1 LGRLIKTEQI
11 LFNPRI
17 ILKTGLNF
25 MMKKLLL
32 ALILGCSII
41 GALTLTG
48 CTKPALQQ
56 DPSQQVVG
64 KWIMKTAIGN
74 YTVQG
79 TNRKD
84 TTSFTSSDYFDFKA
98 DGTLA
103 IMESQQP
110 HNGNWQIA
118 NNKLYISNT
127 DYIDYPQGFDL
138 TSLTATSLQ
147 LHYVEANSVSTLE
160 QTLNLSK

>member
-1 LGRLIKTEQI
+1 
-11 LFNPRI
+11 
-17 ILKTGLNF
+17 
-25 MMKKLLL
+25 MMKKILL
-32 ALILGCSII
+32 AIILGCSIM

-48 CTKPALQQ
+48 CTKQSLQ
-56 DPSQQVVG
+56 PSQQVVG

-79 TNRKD
+79 TNRAD
-84 TTSFTSSDYFDFKA
+84 TTNFTSSDYFDFKA

-110 HNGNWQIA
+110 HNGNWQIV

-138 TSLTATSLQ
+138 TSLTTTSLQ
-147 LHYVEANSVSTLE
+147 LHYVEANSVSLLE
-160 QTLNLSK
+160 QTLNLGK

>member
-1 LGRLIKTEQI
+1 MIRKITLIFI
-11 LFNPRI
+11 VAFSVF
-17 ILKTGLNF
+17 G
-25 MMKKLLL
+25 
-32 ALILGCSII
+32 ALI
-41 GALTLTG
+41 LTG
-48 CTKPALQQ
+48 CTKQALQQ
-56 DPSQQVVG
+56 PTSQQLVG

-84 TTSFTSSDYFDFKA
+84 TTSFTSSDYFNFKA

-110 HNGNWQIA
+110 HNGNWQVV

-138 TSLTATSLQ
+138 TTLTPTSLQ
-147 LHYVEANSVSTLE
+147 LHYVESDALSSLE